1 MTKVSIEL
9 LRTGFKQDTVTCD
22 ISKNSNF
29 EEDLQTTAS
38 KYEVISGPY
47 FPAFGLNMER
57 YEISLRIQSQC
68 GKIRTRNYSV
78 FVHFSRSISPYSV
91 RMRENTDQKLLRIW
105 TLFTQ

>member
-57 YEISLRIQSQC
+57 YEVS
-68 GKIRTRNYSV
+68 SV
-78 FVHFSRSISPYSV
+78 FNPNAGKYGPNITPYL
-91 RMRENTDQKLLRIW
+91 NT
-105 TLFTQ
+105 FHAVAVM

>member
-47 FPAFGLNMER
+47 LYTFHEVSF
-57 YEISLRIQSQC
+57 RIQSEC
-68 GKIRTRNYSV
+68 GKIGTRNYSV
-78 FVHFSRSISPYSV
+78 FGQFSRSIADVLCNFDVILS
-91 RMRENTDQKLLRIW
+91 T
-105 TLFTQ
+105 